1 MIVKLAFTIPEAVA
15 ASGISRSTLYTLIKA
30 KELPIVKIGQRTL
43 IRHADLSEFLVQ
55 RLVA

>member
-1 MIVKLAFTIPEAVA
+1 MSVKLAFTIPEAVA

-30 KELPIVKIGQRTL
+30 KQLPIVKIGQRTL
-43 IRHADLSEFLVQ
+43 IRYADLSEFLVQ